1 MTRIAD
7 ELMANEDYG
16 FENIDKR
23 IAKPK
28 KARKNKAANGID
40 KYLKTY
46 LAMYDWRDREK
57 LIVQY
62 TENKINPKT
71 GNIINKMKQRVAYIQ
86 DNFDDFVTFLKQT
99 VKKK

>member
-7 ELMANEDYG
+7 ELMAQEEYG
-16 FENIDKR
+16 FENIDQK

-46 LAMYDWRDREK
+46 LAIYDWREREK
-57 LIVQY
+57 LIIQY
-62 TENKINPKT
+62 TQDKINPKT
-71 GNIINKMKQRVAYIQ
+71 GKVINKMKQRVAFIQ
-86 DNFDDFVTFLKQT
+86 DNFDNFVTFLKNT
-99 VKKK
+99 VKRK

>member
-7 ELMANEDYG
+7 ELMAQEEYG
-16 FENIDKR
+16 FENLSKQIDKH
-23 IAKPK
+23 K

-57 LIVQY
+57 VIIQY
-62 TENKINPKT
+62 TKDKVNPKT
-71 GNIINKMKQRVAYIQ
+71 GRVINKMKQRVAFIQ
-86 DNFDDFVTFLKQT
+86 DNFDDFVTFLKNT
-99 VKKK
+99 VKRR